1 MLFLPRGSSTQA
13 LNPAY
18 RADLGGFIHM
28 GMMGNIFNPDN
39 AFFTFMGK
47 TFDIIVLNL
56 VWLLLYVPF
65 GGFLYLMG
73 VTGSN
78 LFLVPAILSLVVFIP
93 SMIALYYAV
102 VKSIRRS
109 RSYPV
114 KEFFRSFKANFR
126 QGAVASVIAFVAT
139 ALLYMDFQYA
149 WALIQAQDSKGVIF
163 LGVFLIIT
171 FFVAGVF
178 IYLCPVLSRFNMTFF
193 NAVRFSLGLSAKH
206 FWCTLLS
213 FILWLAVALLTYITM
228 GFVLFFGVALAT
240 LLGSFMMEKVLK
252 KYVMETV
259 ERQKQAEAEAAANG
273 ETTDE
278 GDDEKKPEYTESFED
293 GGKDTKK
300 DEWYLE

>member
-1 MLFLPRGSSTQA
+1 
-13 LNPAY
+13 
-18 RADLGGFIHM
+18 M

-47 TFDIIVLNL
+47 AFDIVVLNL

-65 GGFLYLMG
+65 GGFLYLLS
-73 VTGSN
+73 VTGSVV
-78 LFLVPAILSLVVFIP
+78 FIACAVVSLVVFVP

-114 KEFFRSFKANFR
+114 KEFFRSFKDNFR
-126 QGAVASVIAFVAT
+126 QGAVGSVVVIIIT

-149 WALIQAQDSKGVIF
+149 WALVKEQDSKGVVS
-163 LGVFLIIT
+163 LGVFFVIAFFATGVLIY
-171 FFVAGVF
+171 F
-178 IYLCPVLSRFNMTFF
+178 CPVLSRFNMTFF
-193 NAVRFSLGLSAKH
+193 NAVKFSLGLSAKH

-213 FILWLAVALLTYITM
+213 FILWVGIVLLIYLTAGY
-228 GFVLFFGVALAT
+228 VLFFGVALAT

-252 KYVMETV
+252 KYVLETV
-259 ERQKQAEAEAAANG
+259 ERQKQAENEALANG
-273 ETTDE
+273 EEPDE
-278 GDDEKKPEYTESFED
+278 GKEEKKPEYTESFED